1 VIPVPIASSFLAGA
15 ILTLLIPAF
24 TLIGLAIWH
33 FTVVTRVHDSGL
45 PPAQP
50 AGTPPPVADEELP
63 EL

>member
-1 VIPVPIASSFLAGA
+1 MPVIPIAASFLAGA
-15 ILTLLIPAF
+15 ILTLLIPVC

-33 FTVVTRVHDSGL
+33 FTVVTHVHDRGL

-50 AGTPPPVADEELP
+50 VGTPPPVVDEELP